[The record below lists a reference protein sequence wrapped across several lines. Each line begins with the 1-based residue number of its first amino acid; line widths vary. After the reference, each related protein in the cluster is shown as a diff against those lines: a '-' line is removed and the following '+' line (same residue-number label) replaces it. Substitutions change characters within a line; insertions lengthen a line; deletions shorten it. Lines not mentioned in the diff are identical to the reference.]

1 MMKTYGAT
9 PYRQYAVCGWMV
21 MAMAILTG
29 GEPTSARAEEGPPQQ
44 AGSQGSSQCG
54 PVLPSKSSQGE
65 LEGIQIES
73 SDIGL
78 YELFFS
84 QVVHADEVQRID
96 HPQIDFIRG
105 YCYRNVLIVVRQDV
119 KTPRPTGWVQVNFS
133 VSDVGDVQKRIEQAS
148 RDSDLATVDEAERRK
163 VVRLRFKP
171 DVPRNNCRVD
181 RLEVNG
187 PEGFMIGFDEFK
199 EGSCKNPDSTSQKE
213 NRDHNRPHH

>member
-1 MMKTYGAT
+1 
-9 PYRQYAVCGWMV
+9 MV

-44 AGSQGSSQCG
+44 ASSQGSSQCG

-84 QVVHADEVQRID
+84 QIVHADEVQRID

-105 YCYRNVLIVVRQDV
+105 YCYRNMLIVIRQDL

-133 VSDVGDVQKRIEQAS
+133 VSDVGDVQKRIEQAL

>member
-1 MMKTYGAT
+1 MMNAYGAT
-9 PYRQYAVCGWMV
+9 PYRQYVVCGWMV

-29 GEPTSARAEEGPPQQ
+29 GEPTGAHAEEGPPQQ

-78 YELFFS
+78 YERFFS
-84 QVVHADEVQRID
+84 QILHADEVQHID
-96 HPQIDFIRG
+96 HPQIDFIRA
-105 YCYRNVLIVVRQDV
+105 YCYRNTLIVVRQDL
-119 KTPRPTGWVQVNFS
+119 KTPRPTGWVQINFS
-133 VSDVGDVQKRIEQAS
+133 VADVGDVQKRIEQAL

-187 PEGFMIGFDEFK
+187 PEGFMIGFDHVK
-199 EGSCKNPDSTSQKE
+199 DGSCKNPDSTSQKE
-213 NRDHNRPHH
+213 NREHNRPHH

>member
-1 MMKTYGAT
+1 
-9 PYRQYAVCGWMV
+9 

-29 GEPTSARAEEGPPQQ
+29 GEATNAHAEEGSPQQ
-44 AGSQGSSQCG
+44 AGLQGSSQCG
-54 PVLPSKSSQGE
+54 PMLPSKSSQGE

-84 QVVHADEVQRID
+84 QIVHANEVQRID
-96 HPQIDFIRG
+96 HPQIDVIRG
-105 YCYRNVLIVVRQDV
+105 YCYRNMLIVIRQDL

-133 VSDVGDVQKRIEQAS
+133 VSDVGDVQKQIEQAL

-187 PEGFMIGFDEFK
+187 PEGFMIGFDQFK
-199 EGSCKNPDSTSQKE
+199 AGSCKRTDDRPQKDNQE
-213 NRDHNRPHH
+213 HNRPHH